1 MSRLKIFTYLCL
13 LCLGLAGCLPES
25 TEQITVEVTHEQPT
39 ATVAETETA
48 VPPTTAEP
56 TAQPS
61 PLPLPS
67 PTAVASTPLSTS
79 PTQTPAL
86 PAPPVREDV
95 DNLTAPSASSGQAV
109 SANAIA
115 YVQNDQLFIRTLP
128 NGNTVPVHT
137 EPCPEGGYCSLDY
150 LKWSPD
156 GQLLLYTY
164 YDGQN
169 NSSLRVSDLQGNVQ
183 NIENVAFIRPGA
195 WSPDGRS
202 IAYMVQT
209 DTPAETTEESFLA
222 GWVFEVWTVPV
233 AEDGRLGT
241 PQLVGPWQN
250 SGDGCGGGGRSASE
264 LLYENEGGT
273 PYGYKM
279 GVMEWTAQNI
289 LLFTLN
295 CTNIGLGR
303 FDMTTGSQLPG
314 FDQPLRNLVL
324 NNSGDRWYAVT
335 GQAWDRDNPE
345 SNQLV
350 TGTPDSTEITVI
362 PTSAKVE
369 LVFVGQTSGSL
380 YYTERNPLGRES
392 DDTRGLYF
400 AYYESA
406 LWRIQ
411 PAESGDGSGE
421 ERLLFGEDAQAYAQ
435 VEETAVND
443 LIFVLVENERPLA
456 EAAQFVE
463 GNPDTLQ
470 AYTPQRHIMQLPA
483 SGGDPIMILSNAGQP
498 ALALP

>member
-1 MSRLKIFTYLCL
+1 MKRPLLVVFLIL

-25 TEQITVEVTHEQPT
+25 ADQVTVPVTRPAITETI
-39 ATVAETETA
+39 AATA
-48 VPPTTAEP
+48 VPPTTAAA
-56 TAQPS
+56 TAAPS

-67 PTAVASTPLSTS
+67 PTAV
-79 PTQTPAL
+79 PTEAVRP
-86 PAPPVREDV
+86 PAPPVREPV
-95 DNLTAPSASSGQAV
+95 DQLTAV

-115 YVQNDQLFIRTLP
+115 YVQNNQLFIRSLP
-128 NGNTVPVHT
+128 GGNTVLVPGD
-137 EPCPEGGYCSLDY
+137 PCPEGSYCSLSY

-156 GQLLLYTY
+156 GQYLLYTY
-164 YDGQN
+164 YDGSR
-169 NSSLRVSDLQGNVQ
+169 SSLRLSDLQGNGQ
-183 NIENVAFIRPGA
+183 MIEDVANIRPGA
-195 WSPDGRS
+195 WSLDGRT

-209 DTPAETTEESFLA
+209 NTPAETTEESFLA
-222 GWVFEVWTVPV
+222 GWVFEVWTVSI
-233 AEDGRLGT
+233 AEDGTLGT
-241 PQLVGPWQN
+241 PQLVGTWQN

-264 LLYENEGGT
+264 VLYENEGGT

-279 GVMEWTAQNI
+279 GVTEWTAQNI
-289 LLFTLN
+289 LLFNLN

-303 FDMTTGSQLPG
+303 FDMTTGSQLPD

-335 GQAWDRDNPE
+335 GDTWDRDNPE
-345 SNQLV
+345 NNQLV
-350 TGTPDSTEITVI
+350 TGTPDSTDITVI

-392 DDTRGLYF
+392 YDDRGLYF

-411 PAESGDGSGE
+411 PDGSGE
-421 ERLLFGEDAQAYAQ
+421 ERLLFGADVQAYAQ
-435 VEETAVND
+435 VEETAVGD
-443 LIFVLVENERPLA
+443 LLFVLVENERPLA

-470 AYTPQRHIMQLPA
+470 AFYPQRHIMQLPA
-483 SGGDPIMILSNAGQP
+483 SGGEPTLILSNAGQP

>member
-1 MSRLKIFTYLCL
+1 MKRHLLVACL
-13 LCLGLAGCLPES
+13 ILFGLVGCTAVSSEPAVEPANES
-25 TEQITVEVTHEQPT
+25 AVEATNTPAIEPTVEVATSIPT
-39 ATVAETETA
+39 LEPVEATPTPT
-48 VPPTTAEP
+48 VPPEP
-56 TAQPS
+56 TEAPQ
-61 PLPLPS
+61 LPD
-67 PTAVASTPLSTS
+67 
-79 PTQTPAL
+79 
-86 PAPPVREDV
+86 PPVREDV
-95 DNLTAPSASSGQAV
+95 DNLTAV

-115 YVQNDQLFIRTLP
+115 YVQDEQIFIRTLP
-128 NGNTVPVHT
+128 DGDTVPIHT
-137 EPCPEGGYCSLDY
+137 EPCPEGSYCSLDY

-156 GQLLLYTY
+156 GRFLLYTY
-164 YDGQN
+164 YDG
-169 NSSLRVSDLQGNVQ
+169 SRTTLRVSDQQGNVQ
-183 NIENVAFIRPGA
+183 IIENVALIRPGA

-233 AEDGRLGT
+233 AEDGSLGT

-264 LLYENEGGT
+264 LLYEDEGGT

-303 FDMTTGSQLPG
+303 FDMTTGTQLPS

-335 GQAWDRDNPE
+335 GYAWDRENPDH
-345 SNQLV
+345 NLLV

-392 DDTRGLYF
+392 DDMRGLYF
-400 AYYESA
+400 AFFESA

-411 PAESGDGSGE
+411 PDGSGE
-421 ERLLFGEDAQAYAQ
+421 ERLLFGEDDHAYAQ
-435 VEETAVND
+435 VEETAVGD
-443 LIFVLVENERPLA
+443 LLFVLVENERPLA
-456 EAAQFVE
+456 EAAQVIE
-463 GNPDTLQ
+463 DNNMLQ
-470 AYTPQRHIMQLPA
+470 AYHPQRHIMQLPA
-483 SGGDPIMILSNAGQP
+483 SGGDPTLILTGAGQP

>member
-1 MSRLKIFTYLCL
+1 MQRPLLVVYLIL

-25 TEQITVEVTHEQPT
+25 TEQITVEVTREQPT

-48 VPPTTAEP
+48 VPPTTEAA
-56 TAQPS
+56 TAAPS

-67 PTAVASTPLSTS
+67 PTAV
-79 PTQTPAL
+79 PTEAPEL
-86 PAPPVREDV
+86 PPTPVREPIDQ
-95 DNLTAPSASSGQAV
+95 LTAV
-109 SANAIA
+109 SAQAIA
-115 YVQNDQLFIRTLP
+115 YVQNEQLFIRTLP
-128 NGNTVPVHT
+128 DGDTVPVHT
-137 EPCPEGGYCSLDY
+137 EPCPQGGYCSLDY

-156 GQLLLYTY
+156 GRFLLYTY

-169 NSSLRVSDLQGNVQ
+169 STTLRVSDRQGNVQ
-183 NIENVAFIRPGA
+183 LIENVAFIRPGD

-222 GWVFEVWTVPV
+222 GWVFEVWTVSI

-241 PQLVGPWQN
+241 PQLVGLWQN
-250 SGDGCGGGGRSASE
+250 SGDGCGGGGRSLSE
-264 LLYENEGGT
+264 VLYENEGGT

-279 GVMEWTAQNI
+279 SVMEWTAQNI

-303 FDMTTGSQLPG
+303 FDMSTGSQLPG

-324 NNSGDRWYAVT
+324 NNSGDRWYAVS
-335 GQAWDRDNPE
+335 GNAWDRDNLDD
-345 SNQLV
+345 NQLV

-369 LVFVGQTSGSL
+369 LVFVGQNSGSL
-380 YYTERNPLGRES
+380 YYTERNPLARES
-392 DDTRGLYF
+392 DDSRGLYF
-400 AYYESA
+400 AYFESA

-411 PAESGDGSGE
+411 PDGTGE
-421 ERLLFGEDAQAYAQ
+421 ERLLFGEDDHAYAQ
-435 VEETAVND
+435 VEETMDGD
-443 LIFVLVENERPLA
+443 LLFVLVENERPLA
-456 EAAQFVE
+456 EAAQVIE
-463 GNPDTLQ
+463 DNNMLQ
-470 AYTPQRHIMQLPA
+470 AYHPQRHIVQLSA
-483 SGGDPIMILSNAGQP
+483 SGGDPVLILSNAGQP
-498 ALALP
+498 ALSTP

>member
-1 MSRLKIFTYLCL
+1 MKRLLFVACFILFVLV
-13 LCLGLAGCLPES
+13 GCTAVSNEPAIAPANES
-25 TEQITVEVTHEQPT
+25 AVE
-39 ATVAETETA
+39 ATVAPTIEPTVEQATIEPTLALVEAIPTPTVPPEPTEA
-48 VPPTTAEP
+48 VP
-56 TAQPS
+56 
-61 PLPLPS
+61 LPE
-67 PTAVASTPLSTS
+67 
-79 PTQTPAL
+79 
-86 PAPPVREDV
+86 PPVREDV
-95 DNLTAPSASSGQAV
+95 DNLTAV
-109 SANAIA
+109 SADAIA
-115 YVQNDQLFIRTLP
+115 YIQNEQLFIQTLP
-128 NGNTVPVHT
+128 DGDTVPVHT
-137 EPCPEGGYCSLDY
+137 EPCPEGSYCSLSY

-156 GQLLLYTY
+156 GQYLLYTY
-164 YDGQN
+164 YNGAS
-169 NSSLRVSDLQGNVQ
+169 SSLRVSDLQGNRQ
-183 NIENVAFIRPGA
+183 TIEAVANIRPGA
-195 WSPDGRS
+195 WSPDGRT

-233 AEDGRLGT
+233 VEDGRLGT
-241 PQLVGPWQN
+241 PQLVGSWQN

-264 LLYENEGGT
+264 VLYENEGGT

-279 GVMEWTAQNI
+279 SVTEWTAQNI
-289 LLFTLN
+289 LLFNLD

-303 FDMTTGSQLPG
+303 FDMTAGTQLPG

-335 GQAWDRDNPE
+335 GNAWDRDNPDN
-345 SNQLV
+345 NQLV

-369 LVFVGQTSGSL
+369 LLFVGQTSGSL

-392 DDTRGLYF
+392 YDERGLYF

-411 PAESGDGSGE
+411 PDGTGE
-421 ERLLFGEDAQAYAQ
+421 ERLLFGEDVQAYAQ
-435 VEETAVND
+435 VEETIDGD

-470 AYTPQRHIMQLPA
+470 AYYPQRHIMQLSA
-483 SGGDPIMILSNAGQP
+483 NGGEPTMILSNAGQP
-498 ALALP
+498 ALFLP